1 MGCSN
6 PHPHGQVWAGDTIPE
21 DVCEEMRSFEKWG
34 REKGGQCLLCEY
46 LKVEVEKGTRVVCE
60 NESFVVVVPYWAYW
74 PFEVLV
80 MPKRHVGRLVE
91 LSEVERDGLASILK
105 RITVKYDNVFETSF
119 PYSMGVHQAPVTV
132 GGGGEDVGAGSHP
145 YHLHLHFYP
154 PLLRDASIKFVVLW
168 LLMLAWP

>member
-21 DVCEEMRSFEKWG
+21 DVCEEMRSFATWE
-34 REKGGQCLLCEY
+34 REKGGKCLLCEY
-46 LKVEVEKGTRVVCE
+46 LKLEIEKGTRVVCE

-91 LSEVERDGLASILK
+91 LSEVERDDLASILK
-105 RITVKYDNVFETSF
+105 RITVRYDNVFETSF
-119 PYSMGVHQAPVTV
+119 PYSMGVHQVPVNA
-132 GGGGEDVGAGSHP
+132 GEKAGP

-154 PLLRDASIKFVVLW
+154 PLLRSASVKFVHFYVLLR
-168 LLMLAWP
+168 LLQFFIS